1 MLPVRLVLATC
12 HTERKSS
19 LSWRKTKSMGIL
31 WSMSSAFTGANSGS
45 VETAKRCA
53 QALNLYSNGGYV
65 RLRKEEKLAVTAGTN
80 SVGCHCHFMEHTRGA
95 SESWQSRGDPRERS
109 CLRVTSEIHSPF
121 TRVPENSTTKGGLSK
136 GEEPRSGAQGKDLQS
151 RSVSEMKS
159 WGKRRISDA
168 KVRTRSG
175 CVKTEEACYG
185 IGGSLVTWPQ
195 FP

>member
-1 MLPVRLVLATC
+1 MLPVRLVLATR

-19 LSWRKTKSMGIL
+19 LSWRKTKSMRIL
-31 WSMSSAFTGANSGS
+31 WSMSSASTGANSGS
-45 VETAKRCA
+45 LEAAKRCA
-53 QALNLYSNGGYV
+53 QALYANGGNV
-65 RLRKEEKLAVTAGTN
+65 RFRKEKKLALTAGTN
-80 SVGCHCHFMEHTRGA
+80 SVGCHCHFMGHTRGA

-109 CLRVTSEIHSPF
+109 CLRVTSKIHSPF

-151 RSVSEMKS
+151 RSMSEK
-159 WGKRRISDA
+159 WNHE
-168 KVRTRSG
+168 VRDVLVMLRSG
-175 CVKTEEACYG
+175 PGQAVLRQEEACYG